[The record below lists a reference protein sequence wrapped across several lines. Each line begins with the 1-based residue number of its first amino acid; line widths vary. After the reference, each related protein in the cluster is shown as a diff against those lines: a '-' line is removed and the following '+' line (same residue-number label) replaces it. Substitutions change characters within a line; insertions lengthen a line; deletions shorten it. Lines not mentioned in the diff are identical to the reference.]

1 MTLTGHLR
9 EQLRTRLFQS
19 KESYSLHHF
28 PPNLFPEIMR
38 TKRAVK
44 LIFKNNSFQDNKKW
58 KRDELRIFMTTA
70 KKSISSSNKPYYVK
84 IFDLYSRK
92 MVNIYKFSSKD
103 YGWKTINISGIHFR
117 IICMHVIDEYLPVGS
132 DFAFDHNI
140 VGLRWFSG

>member
-1 MTLTGHLR
+1 
-9 EQLRTRLFQS
+9 
-19 KESYSLHHF
+19 
-28 PPNLFPEIMR
+28 MR

-92 MVNIYKFSSKD
+92 MVNIYKLSSKD
-103 YGWKTINISGIHFR
+103 YGWKTINISGTFQNLSARH
-117 IICMHVIDEYLPVGS
+117 
-132 DFAFDHNI
+132 
-140 VGLRWFSG
+140 